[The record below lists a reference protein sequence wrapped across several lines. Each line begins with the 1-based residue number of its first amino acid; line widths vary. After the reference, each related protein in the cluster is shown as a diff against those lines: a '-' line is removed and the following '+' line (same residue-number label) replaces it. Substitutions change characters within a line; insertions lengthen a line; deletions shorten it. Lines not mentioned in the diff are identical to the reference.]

1 MKTRSN
7 FGIKR
12 TAKYLLMF
20 AAVMFVLSFLIPVK
34 FAKGYLEDVK
44 EEEFFIVTFVAEQS
58 TEGGSCILLGD
69 QDGYFDDE
77 DTHYVTFD
85 GVDFREK
92 LCWSIYNNY
101 TEFIVYGTL
110 EKSFWGQE
118 EYGEKYPQ
126 YTLHSEDWDIYKE
139 VRGGLHKRCLTVY
152 DLKWFERFDSPPWD

>member
-20 AAVMFVLSFLIPVK
+20 AAVILVLSFLLPVK
-34 FAKGYLEDVK
+34 FAKGYLEDMK

-85 GVDFREK
+85 GVDFRGSCAGQFIIITQSLLFTELLK
-92 LCWSIYNNY
+92 RAFGGRRNTAKNIRSILSTQRTGIY
-101 TEFIVYGTL
+101 TKRFGAGFIRDVLQFMT
-110 EKSFWGQE
+110 
-118 EYGEKYPQ
+118 
-126 YTLHSEDWDIYKE
+126 
-139 VRGGLHKRCLTVY
+139 
-152 DLKWFERFDSPPWD
+152 

>member
-1 MKTRSN
+1 MKGNSAH
-7 FGIKR
+7 GIKG
-12 TAKYLLMF
+12 TVKYLLMF
-20 AAVMFVLSFLIPVK
+20 VAAALVLSFFVPIKL
-34 FAKGYLEDVK
+34 AKGSLKDVK

-77 DTHYVTFD
+77 DAHYVTLD
-85 GVDFREK
+85 GVDFRDK

-110 EKSFWGQE
+110 EKGFWRQE

-139 VRGGLHKRCLTVY
+139 VRGGVHKKYLTVY
-152 DLKWFERFDSPPWD
+152 DLKWVERICSRPWE